1 MRSRLRVL
9 RESREM
15 SVIDINKLVAEK
27 ELIPSLD
34 LYLYEFVVIVV
45 ISNSLS
51 SNFERLFPL
60 LNVPQEWLFNAA
72 VEL

>member
-1 MRSRLRVL
+1 MSCRLRVL

-51 SNFERLFPL
+51 
-60 LNVPQEWLFNAA
+60 
-72 VEL
+72 

>member
-1 MRSRLRVL
+1 
-9 RESREM
+9 M